1 MHRRCCL
8 LAASPVHYTT
18 SCKHS
23 LVLLRMGEIIARNI
37 LSWLKLS
44 MKFVIVASSWLF
56 ILLNKMKKVNE
67 SHISAFT
74 CAYPIQGNN
83 AITVWR
89 RRPFL
94 GVKRPGRHAEVL
106 TSRAEIRDGP
116 GRDSSVGWATSYGL
130 DGLGIESRWRQVFP
144 QPSRPAVG
152 PPTPLYNG
160 CRVFLGGKAARAW
173 RWPPIP

>member
-1 MHRRCCL
+1 
-8 LAASPVHYTT
+8 
-18 SCKHS
+18 
-23 LVLLRMGEIIARNI
+23 
-37 LSWLKLS
+37 

-116 GRDSSVGWATSYGL
+116 GRA
-130 DGLGIESRWRQVFP
+130 
-144 QPSRPAVG
+144 G
-152 PPTPLYNG
+152 PG
-160 CRVFLGGKAARAW
+160 
-173 RWPPIP
+173 